1 MKSIFGNDTK
11 DISCIM
17 TLCANH
23 LKSRY
28 RNRANENLKEL
39 HIWSSGF
46 KSLMTWQMRDTLQ
59 ECREACGGQGY
70 KSENRIGVLKS
81 SFDVLLTYEGDNL
94 VLLQQVSR
102 VCGVSIFCI
111 YLIERYEIYVLFD
124 VYRAY

>member
-1 MKSIFGNDTK
+1 MN
-11 DISCIM
+11 
-17 TLCANH
+17 LCANR
-23 LKSRY
+23 LRNRY

-46 KSLMTWQMRDTLQ
+46 KSLMSWQMRDTLQ

-70 KSENRIGVLKS
+70 KSENRIGIMKS

-102 VCGVSIFCI
+102 VCQAFLRQILTLLDRCIRQSLVTFC
-111 YLIERYEIYVLFD
+111 D
-124 VYRAY
+124 N